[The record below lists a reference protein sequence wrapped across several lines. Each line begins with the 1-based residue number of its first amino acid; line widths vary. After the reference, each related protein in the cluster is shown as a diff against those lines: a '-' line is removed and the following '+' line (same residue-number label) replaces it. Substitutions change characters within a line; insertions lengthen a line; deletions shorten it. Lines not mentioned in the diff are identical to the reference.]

1 MDIKNLGGVNPLQP
15 RKIPGEAD
23 RAQEPKKA
31 QGPQDRVD
39 LSPEARLLSRASKL
53 VDQTAEVRQQRVN
66 EVLTQIAEG
75 NFEVNTQAIA
85 KALLRGEIVDGTI

>member
-15 RKIPGEAD
+15 RKIPGDAD
-23 RAQEPKKA
+23 KAQEPKKA

-53 VDQTAEVRQQRVN
+53 VDQTSEVRQQRVN
-66 EVLTQIAEG
+66 EIQTQIAQG
-75 NFEVNTQAIA
+75 DFQVDAQAIA
-85 KALLRGEIVDGTI
+85 KALLRGEIVDGTV